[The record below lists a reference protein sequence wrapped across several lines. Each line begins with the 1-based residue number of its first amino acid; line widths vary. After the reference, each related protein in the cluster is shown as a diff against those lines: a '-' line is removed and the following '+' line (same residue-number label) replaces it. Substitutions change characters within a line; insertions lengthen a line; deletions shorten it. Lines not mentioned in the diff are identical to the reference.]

1 MRSKMKILAIET
13 SCDETAVSILKAE
26 GDILDPRFCFLA
38 DITLSQTDIH
48 SQYGGVFPSL
58 AKREHSENIIPLLKK
73 TIKEAGIDHKKKEI
87 TKDLK
92 ELFSDIFTHEE
103 KLDKKMSDFIEE
115 YGTPDIDAIAITQ
128 GPGLEPALWVGINV
142 AKALSI
148 SWNKPLIPVNH
159 LEGHIASVLFNK
171 EHNKENKPPE
181 TPSLALI
188 ISGGHTECIKVK
200 KWGDYQYLGGTVD
213 DAVGEAFDKV
223 ARMLDLP
230 YPGGPPLSDLAQKS
244 REKGEKNPFTFP
256 RPMKDSNDLNFS
268 FSGLKT
274 AVLYSVKGKELTER
288 EKEFVAEAFED
299 AVVDTLKIKV
309 KKALKEGAFKS
320 LVLCG
325 GVSANQYIRS
335 QFQDLAH
342 ELSISLLIPDQG
354 LSTDNASMIA
364 ITGFLI
370 TKTRPREI
378 IEEKKEILELKA
390 CGNIG
395 LGN

>member
-1 MRSKMKILAIET
+1 MKILAIET

-26 GDILDPRFCFLA
+26 GDALDPRFCFLA

-73 TIKEAGIDHKKKEI
+73 AITEANIDHNKTEV
-87 TKDLK
+87 TEVLKDL
-92 ELFSDIFTHEE
+92 LSDIFTHEE
-103 KLDKKMSDFIEE
+103 GLDKKMSDFIEE

-142 AKALSI
+142 AKALSV
-148 SWNKPLIPVNH
+148 SWKKPLIPVNH

-274 AVLYSVKGKELTER
+274 AVLYSVKGKMLTER

-309 KKALKEGAFKS
+309 RKAFRENS
-320 LVLCG
+320 LNSLIICG
-325 GVSANQYIRS
+325 GVSANKYIRS
-335 QFQDLAH
+335 EFQKTAQ
-342 ELSISLLIPDQG
+342 ELSVPLLIPDPY

-370 TKTRPREI
+370 LKTHPQKI
-378 IEEKKEILELKA
+378 IKEENDILELKA
-390 CGNIG
+390 QGNDR
-395 LGN
+395 LEN